1 MVTAARVLILI
12 LTSGVYLSSAA
23 VPLTSVQE
31 VMRLDDDQVDLRLPV
46 KLTALVLAFR
56 ADPAWLVVQDG
67 DAGLYV
73 DAGTDSS
80 RFAVRPG
87 DRIELQ
93 GFTRRGGFSPIVDS
107 TGMRVLSSG
116 NPFPAP
122 YELGGKTALSP
133 DVDNIWASM
142 EGRVVKT
149 TGSVYRSFVVEDSAR
164 QDISVFVL
172 QPQGCPVDALMDSR
186 VRIHGVL
193 GSQAGG
199 AGQRQARELFV
210 QSCRS
215 IDVLEPAVADWSL
228 PIERMERLLA
238 YHSGRRLGNKVHIR
252 GVITLVEPS
261 GRFYMQQGSRGME
274 VEPVPPGLGDLP
286 GFGQAG
292 PGQTVEA
299 LGRLAQDANG
309 TVYVMTARVRPA
321 AVSETVKILKLVP
334 KDLQQPAFGGDL
346 VSLDGVITVA
356 EHSAGMARI
365 QLLFS
370 GQLIAAE
377 LPVPAPLPF
386 EAGDRV
392 LVTGVASV
400 FQEPVG
406 GFNIDIRARSPDDF
420 QLLARR
426 PLAQRL
432 PWVRLF
438 LAALILAL
446 ASLVWVGI
454 LRRKDTQLRQQK
466 EFSDTLIRSSVDG
479 IFAIDKDFRVTA
491 WNPAISA
498 MSGVPPEKAIGRIAL
513 DLHPV
518 LYQNGESARLS
529 AALAG
534 ETISSVDQRYRLPG
548 SGTRY
553 YSTHYSSLHD
563 SSGKIVGAL
572 GVVRDIT
579 ARKNAEAELRR
590 AKESAETANRS
601 KSRFLANMS
610 HELRTP
616 MNAVIGVSGILLD
629 NEVNQEKRAYL
640 DTIRFGAQS
649 LLSIINDILDFSK
662 VDSGQLRF
670 ESVPFDLRLCL
681 EKSLEIV
688 GVSVAAKGLDLGY
701 TVDADVPKIL
711 VGDST
716 RVRQVIINLVG
727 NAVKFTQE
735 GSIFITVTAEPQAD
749 DNFKINFVVKDT
761 GIGIPPDKAVNLFKP
776 FQQAD
781 ESTTRR
787 YGGTGLG
794 LAISKQL
801 VEGMGGH
808 IRLESQVGVGT
819 SFHFYILAKADYSG
833 HADQAAGDEQREL
846 LRGRRVLVVQQ
857 SEATLKV
864 LHRYFEE
871 WEMVPLTF
879 PSVAEAAAGWPSQG
893 GVDLV
898 MVDNELPL
906 AQFLELKLLVGAK
919 PAIVLR
925 FIGRGN
931 EGLSGTLRAESS
943 AQVLFINKPISRSEL
958 RRSLEMAISGEPA
971 RVAKRE
977 SEFSKHSK
985 YAASRPFRILLVE
998 DHPVNQQI
1006 TVVLFSR
1013 LGYRVDVASNGFEAL
1028 ESLRR
1033 QRYDVVFMDMNMPE
1047 MDGLEASRQIQR
1059 DWPEEARPWLV
1070 ALTANAM
1077 PSDREA
1083 CAQAGMLGFVSK
1095 PVELPDLKNA
1105 LDQVPARYL
1114 HRRADA
1120 NSLANPASSNWKIPA
1135 SLKQIFDDDPDLGQQ
1150 LIKMFCDDM
1159 TEKLLILR
1167 DSRNLEDR
1175 VSLKRLLHSVKGSSM
1190 QMNATAM
1197 ERLASTMEDMAD
1209 TCDLSSMA
1217 DSVQD
1222 LEEAFEA
1229 FCAVVSTSVA
1239 T

>member
-1 MVTAARVLILI
+1 MH
-12 LTSGVYLSSAA
+12 
-23 VPLTSVQE
+23 
-31 VMRLDDDQVDLRLPV
+31 LDDKQAEGRLPV

-56 ADPAWLVVQDG
+56 PDPAWMVVQDG

-73 DAGTDSS
+73 DASRDQS
-80 RFAVRPG
+80 RFVVRPG

-93 GFTRRGGFSPIVDS
+93 GFTLRGTFSPIVES
-107 TGMRVLSSG
+107 TSMRVLSSG
-116 NPFPAP
+116 NPFPQP
-122 YELGGKTALSP
+122 YELGGKIPLSP
-133 DVDNIWASM
+133 DADNIWAGM
-142 EGRVVKT
+142 EGRVVKAANAAFLT
-149 TGSVYRSFVVEDSAR
+149 LVVENAAR
-164 QDISVFVL
+164 EDISIFIL
-172 QPQGCPVDALMDSR
+172 QPRDCHVEALMDSR

-193 GSQAGG
+193 GRVKSG
-199 AGQRQARELFV
+199 AGQRQAEAIFA
-210 QSCRS
+210 QSCQS
-215 IDVLEPAVADWSL
+215 IDVLEPASIDWSMPL
-228 PIERMERLLA
+228 VRMDRLLA
-238 YHSGRRLGNKVHIR
+238 YHSGTQLKSKVHIR
-252 GVITLVEPS
+252 GAITLVEPS
-261 GRFYMQQGSRGME
+261 GRFYVQQGTRGLE
-274 VEPVPPGLGDLP
+274 VEPALPGLSYR
-286 GFGQAG
+286 A
-292 PGQTVEA
+292 GQTVEA
-299 LGRLAQDANG
+299 LGRLEQDENG
-309 TVYVMTARVRPA
+309 AACLMTARVRPS
-321 AVSETVKILKLVP
+321 AVAETAKILKVTP
-334 KDLQQPAFGGDL
+334 KDLEKPAFGGDL
-346 VSLDGVITVA
+346 VNLDCIVTMFDHASGLTRILLQCNDTLIVA
-356 EHSAGMARI
+356 ELAGLPARNGDPSI
-365 QLLFS
+365 Q
-370 GQLIAAE
+370 
-377 LPVPAPLPF
+377 LPF
-386 EAGDRV
+386 EAGDR
-392 LVTGVASV
+392 LSVTGVASV
-400 FQEPVG
+400 VHEG
-406 GFNIDIRARSPDDF
+406 LGSGFHIDIHARSLGDCHILERPP
-420 QLLARR
+420 LARR
-426 PLAQRL
+426 L
-432 PWVRLF
+432 PWFYLF
-438 LAALILAL
+438 IGTLSLALSALIWA
-446 ASLVWVGI
+446 GI
-454 LRRKDTQLRQQK
+454 LRRKGAQLRQQK

-498 MSGVPPEKAIGRIAL
+498 MSGLPPEKAIGRIAL

-553 YSTHYSSLHD
+553 YSTHYSSLYD
-563 SSGKIVGAL
+563 ASGQIVGAL

-579 ARKNAEAELRR
+579 ARKSAEAELRR

-629 NEVNQEKRAYL
+629 NETNQEKRAYL

-688 GVSVAAKGLDLGY
+688 GVSVASKGLDLGY
-701 TVDADVPKIL
+701 TIDADVPKIL
-711 VGDST
+711 IGDST

-761 GIGIPPDKAVNLFKP
+761 GIGIPAEKAVNLFKP

-781 ESTTRR
+781 ESTARR

-801 VEGMGGH
+801 VEGMGGN
-808 IRLESQVGVGT
+808 IWLESQVGVGT
-819 SFHFYILAKADYSG
+819 SFYFSILAKADYSA
-833 HADQAAGDEQREL
+833 HSDQTAGEDRREL
-846 LRGRRVLVVQQ
+846 LRGRRALVVQQ

-864 LHRYFEE
+864 LNRYFEE
-871 WEMVPLTF
+871 WEIVPVTF
-879 PSVAEAAAGWPSQG
+879 SSVAEAVAGWPPQCDTPPD
-893 GVDLV
+893 VLI
-898 MVDNELPL
+898 VDNELPL
-906 AQFLELKLLVGAK
+906 AQFLELKLLTGAK

-931 EGLSGTLRAESS
+931 EGLSGALRAESS
-943 AQVLFINKPISRSEL
+943 LQVLFINKPISRAEL
-958 RRSLEMAISGEPA
+958 RRSLEVAVSGEPV

-977 SEFSKHSK
+977 SEFSKHSQ

-1047 MDGLEASRQIQR
+1047 MDGLEASRHIQR

-1070 ALTANAM
+1070 ALTANATL
-1077 PSDREA
+1077 SDQEE
-1083 CAQAGMLGFVSK
+1083 CAKAGMLGFISK

-1105 LDQVPARYL
+1105 LDQVPSRYL
-1114 HRRADA
+1114 HRR
-1120 NSLANPASSNWKIPA
+1120 PEASTITNQAGGWKIPA

-1175 VSLKRLLHSVKGSSM
+1175 IALKRLLHAVKGSSM
-1190 QMNATAM
+1190 QMNVTRMETLAAAM
-1197 ERLASTMEDMAD
+1197 EQVAD
-1209 TCDLSSMA
+1209 TCDLSAMA

-1222 LEEAFEA
+1222 LEEAFET
-1229 FCAVVSTSVA
+1229 FCSIVSTSVA
-1239 T
+1239 AT